1 MQRDESKIHKRRYIR
16 KIHQLYTTQRKCKRL
31 DLYSVRKQAENQN
44 NTMIHYNTD
53 NRRKVYP
60 IRPTKTN
67 SILSGSSDSRNN
79 CMQAKESALLW

>member
-1 MQRDESKIHKRRYIR
+1 
-16 KIHQLYTTQRKCKRL
+16 
-31 DLYSVRKQAENQN
+31 
-44 NTMIHYNTD
+44 MIHYNTD